1 MKKAGCSLKSWVTN
15 DVLKNVL
22 SCSMVLFWCYFGA
35 DPLNDRHQ
43 CTMYRYLMSSKVGV
57 VIQCD

>member
-1 MKKAGCSLKSWVTN
+1 LKSWVTN